1 MSLKIRS
8 QKSEVRSQFLLTF
21 FVICLSYCALGI
33 SQENLPSLNPSIS
46 PLDPNNQP
54 LLFKRLVATFD
65 RSYALHLKDTA
76 HQGLA
81 EGLAFYYLRQELQ
94 ALIDMWRATS
104 DPVYLD
110 QAEKRALQAM
120 TDARAHVRPLLW
132 HNQPRGE
139 WPCFFLK
146 KVASQTGGH
155 NQINDFQG
163 AAGLLM
169 VAQALKQADRSAYK
183 PIADFVEQS
192 IIHKWLQYKPSV
204 QAAQLTGPKSDTT
217 LLVVL
222 DRGRDKREHFACLCM
237 DLDSLG
243 YHKYP
248 YKAWAKMLVDLYLG
262 IRTDLQQAPP
272 QGHHYG
278 RRVPKDWGVLRQPQS
293 GGFIWYFGYTDKD
306 SKALQVMD
314 TSHGNRTVWLAAQA
328 YEQGLIDRQH
338 LDGFVRTLKLHVW
351 APRKGPFY
359 FNNFVDGTDRA
370 VQQRAPGLKGNLWF
384 GWHRLAV
391 YDAALRDLFLSIA
404 YDLTNTGEFLPDKA
418 QNKAMAN
425 APLCFY
431 AWGAR
436 LLSPSGRAQVFP

>member
-1 MSLKIRS
+1 MLKTRS
-8 QKSEVRSQFLLTF
+8 QKSEVRNQFLLTF
-21 FVICLSYCALGI
+21 FIICLPYCALGI

-54 LLFKRLVATFD
+54 LLFKRLVAAFD
-65 RSYALHLKDTA
+65 RAYARHLKINVQSPADDF
-76 HQGLA
+76 
-81 EGLAFYYLRQELQ
+81 AFYYLRQELQ

-104 DPVYLD
+104 DPAYLD
-110 QAEKRALQAM
+110 QAEKRARQAI
-120 TDARAHVRPLLW
+120 TDARANMRPLLW
-132 HNQPRGE
+132 HTQKRGQ
-139 WPCFFLK
+139 WPCFLLK
-146 KVASQTGGH
+146 KVVSQTGGH

-169 VAQALKQADRSAYK
+169 VARALKQAERNGYQ

-192 IIHKWLQYKPSV
+192 IIEKWLQYKPTV
-204 QAAQLTGPKSDTT
+204 QASQLIGPESNAA

-222 DRGRDKREHFACLCM
+222 DRARDKREHFACLCM

-243 YHKYP
+243 YDKYP
-248 YKAWAKMLVDLYLG
+248 YKAWTHMLIDLYLG
-262 IRTDLQQAPP
+262 IRKDLQQAPP
-272 QGHHYG
+272 QADRYG
-278 RRVPKDWGVLRQPQS
+278 KRVPRDWGVLRQPQT
-293 GGFIWYFGYTDKD
+293 GAFIWYFGYTHKGH
-306 SKALQVMD
+306 KALPVMD

-328 YEQGLIDRQH
+328 YEQDLIDRPH

-370 VQQRAPGLKGNLWF
+370 VQQQAPGLKGNLWF

-391 YDAALRDLFLSIA
+391 FDAALRDLFLSIA

-418 QNKAMAN
+418 QNKAMDN

-436 LLSPSGRAQVFP
+436 LLSPIGAAQVFP